1 MSDRGRAPPTH
12 LLLCNSAQ
20 LAFSPALVIKSNTSS
35 FLAARFP
42 QEVRGEV
49 SFVWPEAISR
59 VSTRDG
65 FVEAAPGENF
75 SHLAG
80 MQSGWERVYKA
91 QSLRGPNCAHAG
103 LLRSDHVFL
112 MRLAG
117 SPLVSGRE
125 DQALFGL
132 FLPLSTVWL
141 EE

>member
-1 MSDRGRAPPTH
+1 M
-12 LLLCNSAQ
+12 
-20 LAFSPALVIKSNTSS
+20 IKSNTSS

-80 MQSGWERVYKA
+80 MQPGWERVYKA

-103 LLRSDHVFL
+103 LLHSDHVLL